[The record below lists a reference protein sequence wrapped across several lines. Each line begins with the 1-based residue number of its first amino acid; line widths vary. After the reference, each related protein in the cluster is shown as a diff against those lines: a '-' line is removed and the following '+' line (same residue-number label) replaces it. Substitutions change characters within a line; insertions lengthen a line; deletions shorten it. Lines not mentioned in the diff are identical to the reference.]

1 MSNLSKILVKL
12 HENVLILEGQ
22 DRVYMVII
30 SKYFFY
36 RNYVGLSLWP
46 FIILKEPE
54 LSQDRILINHER
66 IHLRQQAE
74 LLILPFY
81 IWYISEWIIKSI
93 WYLSTYKAYRNLS
106 FEREA
111 YLHES
116 DPEYLSSRSRFG
128 FIKYLRLTKRG

>member
-1 MSNLSKILVKL
+1 MSNLSKILLKL
-12 HENVLILEGQ
+12 RENVLILERR
-22 DRVYMVII
+22 DSVHMVII

-54 LSQDRILINHER
+54 LSKDRILINHER

-81 IWYISEWIIKSI
+81 IWYISEWVIKSI

-116 DPEYLSSRSRFG
+116 DPEYLASRSRFG
-128 FIKYLRLTKRG
+128 FIKYLWLTKRG

>member
-1 MSNLSKILVKL
+1 
-12 HENVLILEGQ
+12 
-22 DRVYMVII
+22 MVII

-54 LSQDRILINHER
+54 LTQDRILINHER

-81 IWYISEWIIKSI
+81 LWYISEWICKSV
-93 WYLSTYKAYRNLS
+93 WYLSTYKAYKNLS

-111 YLHES
+111 YFHES
-116 DPEYLSSRSRFG
+116 DPSYLRSRNRFG
-128 FIKYLRLTKRG
+128 FIKYLWFEKPRY